1 MQWHIKSFGRIVLGW
16 DWQTIS
22 QQLYGDRYRFFESE
36 FQYYLV
42 LISPLNVKHS
52 NIASYTATE
61 IQLKCT
67 WLKSAWNMTSASAH
81 FQHKQ
86 NNSLTE
92 AYQYFINTNFIRF
105 PIQCKLKHLQNYVIE
120 ITSMHEKWEMGKLHM
135 CVLVCGMKI
144 NDFDCYYKLIN
155 KKLSQIDLAVKY
167 FVWQMLTRAKHV
179 LEAGIL
185 IHFGAVHSTE
195 N

>member
-1 MQWHIKSFGRIVLGW
+1 MSTLQWYIKSFGRTVLGW
-16 DWQTIS
+16 DWQTINR
-22 QQLYGDRYRFFESE
+22 QLYSDRHIFLESE

-52 NIASYTATE
+52 ISPNIATE

-86 NNSLTE
+86 NNILTE
-92 AYQYFINTNFIRF
+92 VYQYFINTNFIRF
-105 PIQCKLKHLQNYVIE
+105 PIQRKLKHLQNYVIKWN
-120 ITSMHEKWEMGKLHM
+120 HKHAWEMGNGRNAHIHV
-135 CVLVCGMKI
+135 CVCVFGMKI

-155 KKLSQIDLAVKY
+155 KKLSQIDLVVKH
-167 FVWQMLTRAKHV
+167 FVWQMLTRV
-179 LEAGIL
+179 
-185 IHFGAVHSTE
+185 
-195 N
+195 